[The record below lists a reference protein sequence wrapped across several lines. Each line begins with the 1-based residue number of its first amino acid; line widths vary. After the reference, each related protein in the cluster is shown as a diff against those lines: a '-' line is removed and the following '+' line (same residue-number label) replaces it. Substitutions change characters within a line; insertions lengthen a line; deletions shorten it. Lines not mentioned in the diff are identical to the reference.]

1 MTSND
6 LYDKFLSLWIDFVN
20 NGLFEKAAEVD
31 MLHYAELIR
40 KTENF
45 EVWERW
51 QIDTESYRKNL
62 VEIANKTN
70 PFRRVLNTDSN
81 SIALVFN
88 KYSGL
93 AHETQ
98 MARNINFLRTSGFK
112 IDLHIIYAFGSGEI
126 NEIQNSSEIYQ
137 ISNSKIHFLK
147 SNSYIQI
154 GFLLNKIDANY
165 KFKTIIY
172 PSDYYLGFW
181 ASITSNHPNQKFISM
196 KYYPLQV
203 GRFSDYGGGRGDGN
217 TYYLINSQ
225 KWKQLSVLD
234 LFSKLRIGEFNYEEI
249 HKKSST
255 FGSISRIEKSTDD
268 NYQKFVI
275 SLLEKKKEISYYY
288 CGHKSSLKLI
298 DKRIRTHERSKFI
311 GWTDPN
317 TSIKL
322 FSIYLETFPW
332 GGGDMSLLALKTGI
346 PYLTL
351 GTMQNKKIGIYRLL
365 KYISS
370 INSSD
375 MAKEV
380 FCDTEEDLEVKFSTM
395 VDSFEYRQSIRNSW
409 LTIIEN
415 YIPTDINEWE
425 GFLLN

>member
-70 PFRRVLNTDSN
+70 PFRRVLNTGSN
-81 SIALVFN
+81 SIALVFDN
-88 KYSGL
+88 YSGL

-112 IDLHIIYAFGSGEI
+112 IDLHIIYAFGTGEI

-147 SNSYIQI
+147 SNNYIQI

-172 PSDYYLGFW
+172 PSAYYLGFW

-217 TYYLINSQ
+217 THYLINSQ

-234 LFSKLRIGEFNYEEI
+234 LFSKLRIGKFNYEEL

-275 SLLEKKKEISYYY
+275 SLLEKKKEIAYYY

-298 DKRIRTHERSKFI
+298 DERIRTHERSKFI